1 MGVEIT
7 LNDALGFLNPEDD
20 SNWTHDG
27 LPRMDVIEKLMD
39 DKSISRKDVTEAD
52 PEFCREVAVQRRA
65 AKAIAE
71 AEAALADGENQDDD
85 STEMQAQGRETQ
97 AQGQVNPEEA
107 LRDAI
112 QEIAQ
117 EIENLTAERAEVNK
131 AIDAL
136 TKRQK
141 ALQNKS
147 QGQHSAKADTV
158 ARMEFIA
165 SQTAQ
170 RARRYEK
177 GRKILQIIGKD
188 GLNPQSRLDQ
198 AMRRKTQ
205 RGTRRP
211 PPRTPNR

>member
-39 DKSISRKDVTEAD
+39 DRSINRKDVTEAD

-65 AKAIAE
+65 AKAIAD
-71 AEAALADGENQDDD
+71 AEADGENQDDD
-85 STEMQAQGRETQ
+85 SPEVQAQEGQ
-97 AQGQVNPEEA
+97 AQTTAQVNPEEA

-117 EIENLTAERAEVNK
+117 EIENLTAERAKVDK
-131 AIDAL
+131 AIDVL
-136 TKRQK
+136 TKRQQ

-147 QGQHSAKADTV
+147 QGQLSAKADTE
-158 ARMEFIA
+158 ARLAFIR
-165 SQTAQ
+165 SQTEQ
-170 RARRYEK
+170 RAKRYQR
-177 GRKILQIIGKD
+177 GQMVMRIIGKS
-188 GLNPQSRLDQ
+188 GLNPQSKLDQ
-198 AMRRKTQ
+198 AMRRKTA

-211 PPRTPNR
+211 PPRTSNR